1 MVFLNSS
8 NRLWSSSRSSLV
20 AMALGCGA
28 LVLASTLPVSYAF
41 AQVAPAASQAA
52 RTDAQ
57 IQADVL
63 HQLATAPGLSGQKLT
78 AVTNNGVVTLSGS
91 VTDEVTRQLAENAAS
106 GVAGVKSVSNNLTVG
121 DVPAEAAPAASE
133 PVQPTASSDTPQS
146 QQQPAQAQQG
156 TNNGWGP
163 AGPPPDAVNG
173 QIPPQPAAGTQTA
186 GTASSNGVPSGTTY
200 GAPLP
205 QGSAQQ
211 GAYPDSGYG
220 YPNQAPARPAYRPYS
235 APQQR
240 TYVQP
245 SGPVTIPAGTLL
257 TVRLQNFIDARRIK
271 PGEVFVVNAARD
283 VFENGVL
290 AVPVGATL
298 EGHIVAVK
306 KPGAFSGG
314 GDIQVELSQL
324 DLDGQTYPI
333 ATDVFS
339 TQTPGKGGYSA
350 ANTIGGA
357 AFGAI
362 LGAAFGG
369 GPGAAIGAVA
379 GGATGAAVSSATPA
393 PRSFIPAETTITFH
407 LKSPA
412 TIQPVSPDEATRLAA
427 SMPRP
432 VLRPRP
438 VYYGPRPV
446 YYGYPY

>member
-1 MVFLNSS
+1 MKMAFLNSS
-8 NRLWSSSRSSLV
+8 HKLWCFSCNSLAV
-20 AMALGCGA
+20 LALGCGT
-28 LVLASTLPVSYAF
+28 LVLAGGTPASYAF
-41 AQVAPAASQAA
+41 AQDAPAASQAV

-63 HQLATAPGLSGQKLT
+63 QKLATAPGLTGQKLT

-121 DVPAEAAPAASE
+121 DVPAEAAPAETTPS
-133 PVQPTASSDTPQS
+133 QPQQS
-146 QQQPAQAQQG
+146 QPQGQAQQG

-173 QIPPQPAAGTQTA
+173 QIPPQPAAGSQTA
-186 GTASSNGVPSGTTY
+186 GATPTNGAPSGTTY
-200 GAPLP
+200 GTPMAEGHP
-205 QGSAQQ
+205 QQ
-211 GAYPDSGYG
+211 GAYPGSGYG
-220 YPNQAPARPAYRPYS
+220 YPNQAPARPAYQPYGN
-235 APQQR
+235 AQAQR
-240 TYVQP
+240 RYVQP

-290 AVPVGATL
+290 AVPLGATL
-298 EGHIVAVK
+298 EGRIVAVK

-333 ATDVFS
+333 ATDIFS

-393 PRSFIPAETTITFH
+393 PRSFIPAETLITFH